1 MEEDVWNTFMATNH
15 KFNKNTDKSKPR
27 PTIIGL

>member
-1 MEEDVWNTFMATNH
+1 MEEDVWNTFMATN